1 MTRRF
6 QKVYVLVI
14 EKGGMNL
21 YFGEYISL
29 IFIKMGTISP
39 NENCYDTLFFFA
51 KTIEN
56 QAFLNIKKP
65 PRPPKMEAVKIPIL
79 D

>member
-39 NENCYDTLFFFA
+39 NENCYDTLFFLQ
-51 KTIEN
+51 KR
-56 QAFLNIKKP
+56 LKIKLFSISKN
-65 PRPPKMEAVKIPIL
+65 RQGHPKWKQ
-79 D
+79 